1 MIRSINSGALVRKPS
16 RRADAAQLRE
26 RREMARGGG
35 DKAGPLVSL
44 TERGR
49 ERERGRQGGRKM
61 VRGGAWA
68 GRWANGIWAN
78 FDLAFGQ
85 GKDLGQERKD

>member
-49 ERERGRQGGRKM
+49 EREREAGREENGERGSMGRKM
-61 VRGGAWA
+61 
-68 GRWANGIWAN
+68 
-78 FDLAFGQ
+78 GQ
-85 GKDLGQERKD
+85 RDMGQL